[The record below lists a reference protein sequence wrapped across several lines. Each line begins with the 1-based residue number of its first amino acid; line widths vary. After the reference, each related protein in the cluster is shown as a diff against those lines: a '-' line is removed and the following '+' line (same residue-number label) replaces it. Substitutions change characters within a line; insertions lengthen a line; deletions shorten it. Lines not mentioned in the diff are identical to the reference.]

1 MSTNPEYTM
10 LRSLPNMLTIF
21 RILAVIPLVY
31 WLLNGEY
38 FYALMLAVIA
48 GFTDLLDGL
57 LARKFDW
64 TSRFG
69 RILDPLADKLM
80 LVSLTLVLAYIG
92 EFPMW
97 LAVLVL
103 LRDIVIVIGGVSYQ
117 RWVGPVEV
125 SPFRLSKW
133 NTALQILL
141 VLFVMLRLNMFSLQF
156 AGVEFV
162 ALTEHVLI
170 WVVAITTAMSGSQYV
185 LVWGGRARR
194 ELAKKSKQ
202 SKTAEKQ

>member
-1 MSTNPEYTM
+1 M
-10 LRSLPNMLTIF
+10 LRSLPNILTIF

-31 WLLNGEY
+31 WLLTGSY
-38 FYALMLAVIA
+38 YYALMLAFIA

-69 RILDPLADKLM
+69 GILDPLADKLM
-80 LVSLTLVLAYIG
+80 LISLTLVLAYIG
-92 EFPMW
+92 EFPLW

-103 LRDIVIVIGGVSYQ
+103 ARDVVIVVGGVAYQ
-117 RWVGPVEV
+117 RWVGPVDV

-141 VLFVMLRLNMFSLQF
+141 VLFVMLRLNAYQIDL
-156 AGVEFV
+156 AGIELVGFIESI
-162 ALTEHVLI
+162 LI
-170 WVVAITTAMSGSQYV
+170 WVVAITTALSGLQYV
-185 LVWGGRARR
+185 TVWGARARGI
-194 ELAKKSKQ
+194 LQAKKRQ
-202 SKTAEKQ
+202 PNNLEKGEHE

>member
-1 MSTNPEYTM
+1 M
-10 LRSLPNMLTIF
+10 LRSLPNILTVF

-31 WLLNGEY
+31 WLLTGSY
-38 FYALMLAVIA
+38 FHALVLAFVA

-57 LARKFDW
+57 LARKFNW

-69 RILDPLADKLM
+69 KILDPLADKLM

-92 EFPMW
+92 EFPLW

-103 LRDIVIVIGGVSYQ
+103 ARDVVIVVGGVAYQ
-117 RWVGPVEV
+117 RWIGPVDV

-141 VLFVMLRLNMFSLQF
+141 VLFVVLRLNAYQIDL
-156 AGVEFV
+156 AGVELIGF
-162 ALTEHVLI
+162 TESILI
-170 WVVAITTAMSGSQYV
+170 WVVAITTALSGLQYIT
-185 LVWGGRARR
+185 VWGARARGILKAR
-194 ELAKKSKQ
+194 DRQPENL
-202 SKTAEKQ
+202 EKGEHE